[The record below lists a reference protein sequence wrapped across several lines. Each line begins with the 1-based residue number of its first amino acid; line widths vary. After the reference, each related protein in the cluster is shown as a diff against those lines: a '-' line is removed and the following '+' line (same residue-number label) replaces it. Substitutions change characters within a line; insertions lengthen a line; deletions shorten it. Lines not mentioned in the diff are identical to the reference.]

1 MSLFKKRPKN
11 KSNDKEQASKKSGM
25 FSDVDTFEK
34 FITRLSMYYKQ
45 DAALEYGRT
54 YFEPQDNL
62 FGEMFD
68 NGIRIKFLREEHPE
82 FDSQIN
88 HDELKTQMKEKFIN
102 ECKEQGIE
110 LEELDKDE
118 VD

>member
-1 MSLFKKRPKN
+1 MSKKRFKN
-11 KSNDKEQASKKSGM
+11 KPKKEEKSSKKSGM
-25 FSDVDTFEK
+25 FSDIDTLEK
-34 FITRLSMYYKQ
+34 FIAALSMYYKQ
-45 DAALEYGRT
+45 DTALEYGHS

-68 NGIRIKFLREEHPE
+68 NAVRIKFLRKEHPE
-82 FDSQIN
+82 FDKQVN
-88 HDELKTQMKEKFIN
+88 HDELKAEMKEKFIN

-110 LEELDKDE
+110 LEKLDEDE